1 MLFTGFIGMLV
12 LLGIGFACSVNRRAI
27 NLRIVGAALAL
38 QVLIGAIVLYIPIGR
53 QILSSMSHGV
63 HVVLDSG
70 KAGIRFLFG
79 NLVNFSVEGIGFV
92 FALNVLPLVIFFST
106 LIAVLYYLGVMQF
119 VIRIIGGGMA
129 KVLGTSKTESM
140 SAVSNIF
147 VGQSEAPLV
156 IKPYMAKMSDS
167 EFFTV
172 MCGGMASVSGTVLAG
187 YAMMGVNM
195 DYLLAASFMA
205 APGGV
210 LFAKMMLPET
220 TTPTYTV
227 DNKIQFDEKPPVNVL
242 AAAGEGAAS
251 GLKLAAAIGAM
262 LIAMIGLVTLI
273 NNLLGGVGDMINMP
287 LSLEGILGWIFAPL
301 AFLLGV
307 PAADIAIAGSMI
319 GKKLVV
325 NEFVAYSDLAPY
337 LKDPQQVAAA
347 GLQVLQE
354 KSKVIISFALCGF
367 ANIASM
373 GILIGGLGTLC
384 PSRTDF
390 IAKYGVRTVIA
401 ATCSNLMSA
410 AIAGIFF
417 SLSVM

>member
-1 MLFTGFIGMLV
+1 MMFIGFIGMLA
-12 LLGIGFACSVNRRAI
+12 LLGIAYACSVNRSAI
-27 NLRIVGAALAL
+27 NLRTVGTALGL
-38 QVLIGAIVLYIPIGR
+38 QVAIGALVLYVPIGR
-53 QILSSMSHGV
+53 QALESMSHGV

-70 KAGIRFLFG
+70 KAGIQFLFG

-92 FALNVLPLVIFFST
+92 FALNVLPLVVFFSS

-119 VIRIIGGGMA
+119 IIRLIGGGMA
-129 KVLGTSKTESM
+129 KILGTSKTESM

-167 EFFTV
+167 EFFAV

-195 DYLLAASFMA
+195 EYLLAASFMA
-205 APGGV
+205 APGGI
-210 LFAKMMLPET
+210 LFAKIILPET
-220 TTPTYTV
+220 ATPTYTV
-227 DNKIQFDEKPPVNVL
+227 DNSVQFDEKPPVNVL
-242 AAAGEGAAS
+242 AAAGEGASS
-251 GLKLAAAIGAM
+251 GIKLAAAIGAM
-262 LIAMIGLVTLI
+262 LIAMIGLVTLV
-273 NNLLGGVGDMINMP
+273 NTLLGSAGDAVGMQ

-307 PAADIAIAGSMI
+307 PPADIAIAGSMI
-319 GKKLVV
+319 GKKLIV

-337 LKDPQQVAAA
+337 LKDSADVAAA
-347 GLQVLQE
+347 GLHELQD

-367 ANIASM
+367 ANLASM

-384 PSRTDF
+384 PSRKDF
-390 IAKYGVRTVIA
+390 IAKYGLRTVVA

-410 AIAGIFF
+410 TIAGLFF
-417 SLSVM
+417 SLAS

>member
-1 MLFTGFIGMLV
+1 MMFIGFIGMLV
-12 LLGIGFACSVNRRAI
+12 LLGIAYACSVNRSAI
-27 NLRIVGAALAL
+27 NLRTVGTALGLQIV
-38 QVLIGAIVLYIPIGR
+38 IGALVLYVPAGR
-53 QILSSMSHGV
+53 LVLEAMSHGV

-70 KAGIRFLFG
+70 KAGIQFLFG

-92 FALNVLPLVIFFST
+92 FALNVLPLVVFFSS

-119 VIRIIGGGMA
+119 IIRLIGGGMA

-167 EFFTV
+167 EFFAV

-195 DYLLAASFMA
+195 EYLLAASFMA
-205 APGGV
+205 APGGI
-210 LFAKMMLPET
+210 LFAKIILPET
-220 TTPTYTV
+220 ETPTYTIDKNV
-227 DNKIQFDEKPPVNVL
+227 QFDEKPPVNVL
-242 AAAGEGAAS
+242 AAAGEGASS
-251 GLKLAAAIGAM
+251 GIKLAAAIGAM
-262 LIAMIGLVTLI
+262 LIAMIGLVTLV
-273 NNLLGGVGDMINMP
+273 NTLLGSAGDAVGLQ

-307 PAADIAIAGSMI
+307 PLADIAIAGSMI
-319 GKKLVV
+319 GKKLIV
-325 NEFVAYSDLAPY
+325 NEFVAFSDLAPY
-337 LKDPQQVAAA
+337 LQDSAEVTAA
-347 GLQVLQE
+347 GLHVLQD

-367 ANIASM
+367 ANLASM

-384 PSRTDF
+384 PSRKDF
-390 IAKYGVRTVIA
+390 IAKYGLRTVVA

-410 AIAGIFF
+410 TIAGLFF
-417 SLSVM
+417 SLAV

>member
-1 MLFTGFIGMLV
+1 MMFMGFIGMLV
-12 LLGIGFACSVNRRAI
+12 LLGIGFACSVSRRSI
-27 NLRIVGAALAL
+27 KLRTVGAALGL
-38 QVLIGAIVLYIPIGR
+38 QVLIGAFVLYVPVGR
-53 QILSSMSHGV
+53 QALESMSHGV

-92 FALNVLPLVIFFST
+92 FALNVLPLVVFFSA
-106 LIAVLYYLGVMQF
+106 LIAVLYYLGIMQF
-119 VIRIIGGGMA
+119 IIRIIGGGMA
-129 KVLGTSKTESM
+129 KLLGTSQPESM

-167 EFFTV
+167 EFFAV

-187 YAMMGVNM
+187 YAMMGVDM
-195 DYLLAASFMA
+195 EYLLAASFMA

-210 LFAKMMLPET
+210 LFAKLILPET
-220 TTPTYTV
+220 STPTYTM
-227 DNKIQFDEKPPVNVL
+227 DSKIQFDEKPPVNVL

-262 LIAMIGLVTLI
+262 LIAMIGLVTLV
-273 NNLLGGVGDMINMP
+273 NNLLGGFGDMVGLQ

-307 PAADIAIAGSMI
+307 PAADMAIAGSMI
-319 GKKLVV
+319 GKKLIV

-337 LKDPQQVAAA
+337 LKDSTEVTAA

-367 ANIASM
+367 ANLASM

-390 IAKYGVRTVIA
+390 IAKYGLRTVVA

-417 SLSVM
+417 SLAN